1 MKLYVFVILL
11 FFQFFSTTAQ
21 SSFEL
26 IIKTDKHELAADVI
40 ELDNGDYIMCGVI
53 NTPDQDDRSG
63 LLYKISSDG
72 DILKKKE
79 YFFTDSI
86 SMLTDLLTTQDNRI
100 ISMGWKGLL
109 STSYL
114 NKIWYNEIDT
124 GLNEILFKIYSL
136 DSNYLYGAYNSLI
149 DNNKIVL
156 GGTAIDSLT
165 GTDIF
170 LYSLTTNGDSLN
182 STFLQMQS
190 IQSEYW
196 FSKYPDKSKYQLC
209 FFGNMPPAP
218 ANYPG
223 KIATFDSLLNFIQVD
238 TIPRFL
244 YHHNTVKWLNNSEY
258 ILTGKKHFS
267 SPSHRVLGILKID
280 TNNNVINENYI
291 GKEPDTIN
299 YPGSGRNMDF
309 IESNNIYYGGVA
321 NFIPEQYPWQVE
333 PSWIMLN
340 NLDSNLN
347 INWQR
352 FYGGDAFYYLWGLRA
367 TQDGGCI
374 MLCTRYDH
382 NTQYHEYDIYILKVD
397 PDGLITRINEN
408 SELEIRNAIIY
419 PNPGTN
425 HINIKT
431 ILKNPTFELID
442 LKGKTIIRKTLNTS
456 TKQINTSNIPS
467 GMYFYRIHNNE
478 KIIESGKWVKR

>member
-1 MKLYVFVILL
+1 MKNYIFIILIL
-11 FFQFFSTTAQ
+11 ISLSSQAQ

-26 IIKTDKHELAADVI
+26 LIKTNKHEVAADVF
-40 ELDNGDYIMCGVI
+40 ELDNGDYIICGY
-53 NTPDQDDRSG
+53 NRTPDQNDYNG
-63 LLYKISSDG
+63 LLFKISSDG
-72 DILKKKE
+72 KVLKKKE

-86 SMLTDLLTTQDNRI
+86 SMITNLLKIQYERLI
-100 ISMGWKGLL
+100 CFGSKGLL
-109 STSYL
+109 STSNL

-124 GLNEILFKIYSL
+124 GLNEITSRIYSL
-136 DSNYLYGAYNSLI
+136 DSNYLGVSYNTLV
-149 DNNKIVL
+149 DNNKIIL
-156 GGTAIDSLT
+156 GGLAYNSLT

-170 LYSLTTNGDSLN
+170 IYSLTTNGDSLN
-182 STFLQMQS
+182 STFLQMPYYQVGF
-190 IQSEYW
+190 W
-196 FSKYPDKSKYQLC
+196 LSKYPDKSEYQVC

-244 YHHNTVKWLNNSEY
+244 NQHNTLKWLNNNEY

-267 SPSHRVLGILKID
+267 SPSRRVLGILKID
-280 TNNNVINENYI
+280 TNNNVINETYL
-291 GKEPDTIN
+291 GMEPDTIN

-321 NFIPEQYPWQVE
+321 NIIPEHYPWQAE
-333 PSWIMLN
+333 PTWIMLN

-347 INWQR
+347 INWQS

-397 PDGLITRINEN
+397 SLGLITNINEN
-408 SELEIRNAIIY
+408 TKINISNAIVY
-419 PNPGTN
+419 PNPGKNQIT
-425 HINIKT
+425 IKT
-431 ILKNPTFELID
+431 FTKNSYFELFDITGKIL
-442 LKGKTIIRKTLNTS
+442 LKKFIPDYS
-456 TKQINTSNIPS
+456 TEVNVSHLPK
-467 GMYFYRIHNNE
+467 GMYFYRIYNNKNIFE
-478 KIIESGKWVKR
+478 TGKWVKQ

>member
-1 MKLYVFVILL
+1 MKNYIFIILIL
-11 FFQFFSTTAQ
+11 ISLSSQAQ

-26 IIKTDKHELAADVI
+26 LIKTDKHELAGDVV
-40 ELDNGDYIMCGVI
+40 ELDNGDYIICGYKR
-53 NTPDQDDRSG
+53 TPGQNDYNG
-63 LLYKISSDG
+63 LLFKISSDG
-72 DILKKKE
+72 EILKKKE
-79 YFFTDSI
+79 YFFYDSI
-86 SMLTDLLTTQDNRI
+86 SMITNLLTTKDNRI

-109 STSYL
+109 STLYL

-124 GLNEILFKIYSL
+124 GLNEITSRIFSL
-136 DSNYLYGAYNSLI
+136 DSNYLGGSYNPLI

-156 GGTAIDSLT
+156 GGLAYDSLT

-182 STFLQMQS
+182 STFLQMPGTQAGF
-190 IQSEYW
+190 W
-196 FSKYPDKSKYQLC
+196 LSKYPDKSEYQVC
-209 FFGNMPPAP
+209 FSGNMPPAP

-244 YHHNTVKWLNNSEY
+244 NQHNTLKWLNNSEY
-258 ILTGKKHFS
+258 ILTGKKIFS
-267 SPSHRVLGILKID
+267 SPTRRVLGILKID
-280 TNNNVINENYI
+280 TNNNVINENYL

-321 NFIPEQYPWQVE
+321 NFIPEHYPWQAE
-333 PSWIMLN
+333 PSWIMIN

-382 NTQYHEYDIYILKVD
+382 NTQYHEYDIFILKVD
-397 PDGLITRINEN
+397 SLGLITNINEN
-408 SELEIRNAIIY
+408 TKINISNAIVY
-419 PNPGTN
+419 PNPGRNQIT
-425 HINIKT
+425 IKT
-431 ILKNPTFELID
+431 SKENSFFELFDITGKIL
-442 LKGKTIIRKTLNTS
+442 LKKFIPAYSTEVNVSHLRK
-456 TKQINTSNIPS
+456 
-467 GMYFYRIHNNE
+467 GVYFYRIYNNKNIYE
-478 KIIESGKWVKR
+478 TGKWVKQ

>member
-1 MKLYVFVILL
+1 MKNYIFIILIL
-11 FFQFFSTTAQ
+11 ISLSSLAQ

-26 IIKTDKHELAADVI
+26 LIKTENQEIASDVV
-40 ELDNGDYIMCGVI
+40 ELDNGDYIICGFKT
-53 NTPDQDDRSG
+53 TPSQNDRNG
-63 LLYKISSDG
+63 LLFKISSDG

-79 YFFTDSI
+79 YFFYDSI
-86 SMLTDLLTTQDNRI
+86 SSFKNLLIIQDNRI

-109 STSYL
+109 STLYL

-124 GLNEILFKIYSL
+124 GLNEITSRIYSL
-136 DSNYLYGAYNSLI
+136 DSNYLGGSYNPII

-156 GGTAIDSLT
+156 GGLAYDSVT
-165 GTDIF
+165 GSDIF
-170 LYSLTTNGDSLN
+170 IYSLTTNGDSLN

-190 IQSEYW
+190 IQSGYW
-196 FSKYPDKSKYQLC
+196 FSKYPDKSEYQVC

-223 KIATFDSLLNFIQVD
+223 KIAIFDSLLNFIQVD
-238 TIPRFL
+238 PIPRFI

-258 ILTGKKHFS
+258 VLTGKKHFS

-280 TNNNVINENYI
+280 TNNNVFNENYL
-291 GKEPDTIN
+291 GMEPDTIN

-321 NFIPEQYPWQVE
+321 NFIPGHYPWQVE

-397 PDGLITRINEN
+397 SLGLITNINEN
-408 SELEIRNAIIY
+408 TKINISNAIVY
-419 PNPGTN
+419 PNPGRN
-425 HINIKT
+425 QIFVKT
-431 ILKNPTFELID
+431 GYKNSYFELFDITGKIL
-442 LKGKTIIRKTLNTS
+442 LKKFIQGNSAEVNVSHLPKGI
-456 TKQINTSNIPS
+456 
-467 GMYFYRIHNNE
+467 YFYRIYNNKNIYE
-478 KIIESGKWVKR
+478 TGKWVKQ